1 MGQVPQQLGG
11 ALGPGAA
18 DVGPVLVPLH
28 GGPAHGAH
36 RWEHIGD
43 GPLGPL
49 LPYHGQNLRD
59 DLPRLAHQHRVPDAH
74 VLLRN
79 KILVVEGGVGDGGP
93 RQPHRLQH
101 CLGGEHPGAAHLN
114 DDVHHLGGLHLRG
127 ILVGRRP
134 PGKFRRAAQGLPLAQ
149 IVDLDDRPVDVKGEL
164 LPVLPDGGHLVH
176 RLLNGGG
183 AVMGNHFKVL
193 GFQIVQCLQVGV
205 ERLPLR
211 PLDVKD
217 RNIQLPGGG
226 HLGVQLPQRA
236 GGGVSGVCKEGLSP
250 SLPLLVEGVEHLF
263 GHIDLPPDNEL
274 AGGVRDAQGDGLH
287 RPQVFGHVLP
297 HLAVPPGGAPDK
309 QAVLILQG
317 HGQAVHLGLHVVY
330 RVGDHA
336 LHPLVELAQLVV
348 VKYVL
353 EGLQGHLVD
362 HLLEGLQRLS
372 TDSLGR
378 RIWSNK
384 LRVGPLQLLQ
394 PAELVVVVVVRHT
407 GVILYIVLV
416 VGLLQLPAKGLDL
429 LLNVHQSSSC
439 V

>member
-1 MGQVPQQLGG
+1 M
-11 ALGPGAA
+11 
-18 DVGPVLVPLH
+18 GPVLVPLH
-28 GGPAHGAH
+28 GGPAHGTH
-36 RWEHIGD
+36 RGEHIGD
-43 GPLGPL
+43 RPLGPL

-74 VLLRN
+74 VLLGN
-79 KILVVEGGVGDGGP
+79 EILVVEGGVGDGGP

-101 CLGGEHPGAAHLN
+101 RLGGEHPGAAHLD

-127 ILVGRRP
+127 VLVGRRP
-134 PGKFRRAAQGLPLAQ
+134 PGELGGAAQGLPLSQ
-149 IVDLDDRPVDVKGEL
+149 IVDLDDRTVDIEGEL
-164 LPVLPDGGHLVH
+164 LPALPDGGHPVH

-193 GFQIVQCLQVGV
+193 GLQIVQRLQVGA

-217 RNIQLPGGG
+217 RNVQLPGGG
-226 HLGVQLPQRA
+226 HLGVQLPQGP
-236 GGGVSGVCKEGLSP
+236 GGGVPGVGKEGLPP
-250 SLPLLVEGVEHLF
+250 SLPLLVEGVEHFL

-274 AGGVRDAQGDGLH
+274 AGGVRDAQGNGLY

-297 HLAVPPGGAPDK
+297 HLAVPPGGPPDK
-309 QAVLILQG
+309 QAVFILQG
-317 HGQAVHLGLHVVY
+317 HGQTVHLGLHVVY
-330 RVGDHA
+330 RVGGHT

-362 HLLEGLQRLS
+362 HLGEGLQGFS
-372 TDSLGR
+372 SHPLGGG
-378 RIWSNK
+378 IGGDE
-384 LRVGPLQLLQ
+384 LGVLPLQLLQ
-394 PAELVVVVVVRHT
+394 PAELVVVVVVRHA